1 MEKNWINQY
10 ENAASY
16 YGGHTS
22 LGGRMDLVLAAA
34 AEAMVTVT
42 DSSLFTEQC
51 YAERSIAMA
60 SHLSVCL
67 SLCPR
72 RWGTVMT

>member
-1 MEKNWINQY
+1 
-10 ENAASY
+10 
-16 YGGHTS
+16 
-22 LGGRMDLVLAAA
+22 MDLVLAAA

-72 RWGTVMT
+72 R